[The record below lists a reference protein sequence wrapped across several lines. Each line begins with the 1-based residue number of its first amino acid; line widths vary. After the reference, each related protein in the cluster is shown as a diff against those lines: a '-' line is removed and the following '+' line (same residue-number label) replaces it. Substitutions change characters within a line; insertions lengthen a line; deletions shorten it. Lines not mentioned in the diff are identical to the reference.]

1 VSVFCLSRELLLG
14 PLGLPKSLTGT
25 GSLHGGQDTR
35 VAQIITGPVAGLITV
50 TTGTRAGKPIITW
63 RRDENALATAS
74 TLDGLYALATNLPDD
89 GPLTALDV
97 LRIYKDQWIVEQR
110 HRDLKQTL
118 RVRPVFLHNDDRIEA
133 LVAVIGIAVLIFGL
147 IEAEL
152 RAALGD
158 GVPLPGILPE
168 GRAARPTA
176 RAALAAFDGLSVT
189 YTPSGLVLDRLTQV
203 QRIVLALLRISLPW
217 PERADE

>member
-1 VSVFCLSRELLLG
+1 M
-14 PLGLPKSLTGT
+14 
-25 GSLHGGQDTR
+25 
-35 VAQIITGPVAGLITV
+35 
-50 TTGTRAGKPIITW
+50 
-63 RRDENALATAS
+63 N
-74 TLDGLYALATNLPDD
+74 
-89 GPLTALDV
+89 ALDV
-97 LRIYKDQWIVEQR
+97 LRIYKDQWVVEQR

-133 LVAVIGIAVLIFGL
+133 LIAVIGIALLIFGL

-168 GRAARPTA
+168 GRAAKPTA

-189 YTPSGLVLDRLTQV
+189 YTQDGLVLDRLTQV
-203 QRIVLALLRISLPW
+203 QRIVLALLGISLPW
-217 PERADE
+217 PESKEK

>member
-1 VSVFCLSRELLLG
+1 
-14 PLGLPKSLTGT
+14 
-25 GSLHGGQDTR
+25 
-35 VAQIITGPVAGLITV
+35 V

-203 QRIVLALLRISLPW
+203 QRIVLALLGISLPW